1 MKISGVTVG
10 TPLKP
15 EKSIVKA
22 TELTEEQ
29 KAQARENIG
38 AVDAEYVRTAT
49 QTYIDEA
56 ILGGAW

>member
-1 MKISGVTVG
+1 MKIRGVTVG

-38 AVDAEYVRTAT
+38 AVDAEYVKA
-49 QTYIDEA
+49 YIDEA